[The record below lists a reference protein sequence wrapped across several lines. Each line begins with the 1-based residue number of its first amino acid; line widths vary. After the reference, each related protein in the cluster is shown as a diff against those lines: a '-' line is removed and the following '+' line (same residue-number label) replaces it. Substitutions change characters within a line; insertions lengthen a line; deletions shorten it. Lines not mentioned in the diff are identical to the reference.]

1 MCNNN
6 EVILQGTT
14 PAIVLSVDPEE
25 FFVDSAESIELYVQ
39 NGGSVKTY
47 TGAALTL
54 DTEANTVTKAFSEE
68 ETAAFK
74 RDFPIYIQARFFFDN
89 GTVIGT
95 QRLTLAVA
103 DMLGLGD

>member
-1 MCNNN
+1 MCNN
-6 EVILQGTT
+6 ETIMQGTT
-14 PAIVLSVDPEE
+14 PLIILTVDPED
-25 FFVDSAESIELYVQ
+25 FDVSTATKIELYVQ
-39 NGGSVKTY
+39 NGGTLTTY
-47 TGAALTL
+47 TGEDLTVN
-54 DTEANTVTKAFSEE
+54 TQENTVTKAFSEE